1 MGKTKASATTAMM
14 EELTSE
20 GKVIYGEKWV
30 PVGSPARMRV
40 GSDIARGVVT
50 ESENPDIHSLS
61 VCFFL
66 KQGGHFY
73 QGLSNQSTL
82 DVGDEIDLNTI
93 VGQKLERNG
102 EHILRIDA
110 KPL

>member
-1 MGKTKASATTAMM
+1 MGKTKSASIEATV
-14 EELTSE
+14 EELSIE
-20 GKVIYGEKWV
+20 GKIIYGEKWV
-30 PVGSPARMRV
+30 PVGSPKKMRV
-40 GSDIARGVVT
+40 GSDVVKGVVT

-102 EHILRIDA
+102 ERILRIDA

>member
-1 MGKTKASATTAMM
+1 MGKTNSAATAAV

-20 GKVIYGEKWV
+20 GKIIYGEKWV
-30 PVGSPARMRV
+30 PVGGLTRMKV

-61 VCFFL
+61 VCFFR

-102 EHILRIDA
+102 ERIIRIDA